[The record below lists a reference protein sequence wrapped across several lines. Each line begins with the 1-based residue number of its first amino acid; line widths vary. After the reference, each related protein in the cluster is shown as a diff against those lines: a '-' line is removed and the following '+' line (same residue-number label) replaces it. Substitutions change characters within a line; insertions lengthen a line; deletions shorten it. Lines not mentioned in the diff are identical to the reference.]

1 MKNQQVKQ
9 GNSSTLKVLVK
20 KKTILLLISQINYS
34 FIIIKPTTEL
44 IKIGHHLK
52 V

>member
-9 GNSSTLKVLVK
+9 GNSSTLKVLA
-20 KKTILLLISQINYS
+20 KKTILLSISQINYS

>member
-1 MKNQQVKQ
+1 MKNQKVKQ
-9 GNSSTLKVLVK
+9 GNSSTLKVLAK
-20 KKTILLLISQINYS
+20 KKTILLSISQINYS

-44 IKIGHHLK
+44 IKIGHYLK